1 MNIQL
6 SDHFDYKKLLMFA
19 LPSIC
24 MMMFTSIYSVVDG
37 FFVSNF
43 VGKTPFAAINFIMPI
58 LMILGAIGTVFG
70 TGGSAL
76 VAKTLGE
83 GDHEKANRLFTL
95 FIIISGVLGV
105 IVTIIGEIFLPDLTA
120 LMGAEGQLLN
130 QCIAYGRISLLTM
143 GPFMMQYAFQ
153 SFFVT
158 SEKPQLGFAFTVIA
172 GCMNIVLDVLFIIV
186 FHWGIEGSALATSIS
201 EIFGGIT
208 PCIYFARNNSSLL
221 QFRKTHFDGSSAL
234 KACTNGMSEFATSI
248 SMSVVGILYNIQL
261 LKYAGENGVA
271 AYGVIMYV
279 NFIFISIFLGFS
291 MGTAPITAYHYGAE
305 NHNELKNL
313 LKRSV
318 IIISEVAVILFVVA
332 ELLAEVFAE
341 IFVGYDA
348 ELKVMTVSAF
358 KIYSGSFLLCG
369 FNTFGSSF
377 FTALNNG
384 LLSAIISFTRTLV
397 FEIGAVL
404 LLPLIFG
411 LTGIWSSIIVAE
423 IAAVILT
430 SAFIINKRN
439 TYHYL

>member
-143 GPFMMQYAFQ
+143 GLFMMQYAFQ

-208 PCIYFARNNSSLL
+208 PCIYFARNNSRLL

-279 NFIFISIFLGFS
+279 NFIFISIFLGFQW
-291 MGTAPITAYHYGAE
+291 A
-305 NHNELKNL
+305 L
-313 LKRSV
+313 LQ
-318 IIISEVAVILFVVA
+318 
-332 ELLAEVFAE
+332 
-341 IFVGYDA
+341 
-348 ELKVMTVSAF
+348 
-358 KIYSGSFLLCG
+358 
-369 FNTFGSSF
+369 
-377 FTALNNG
+377 
-384 LLSAIISFTRTLV
+384 
-397 FEIGAVL
+397 
-404 LLPLIFG
+404 
-411 LTGIWSSIIVAE
+411 
-423 IAAVILT
+423 
-430 SAFIINKRN
+430 
-439 TYHYL
+439 